1 MQSGLKDK
9 LSARLKAAERCDTRA
24 NGVGGVALSAGA
36 ASDRILSNRGGAA
49 ISTGAVSNAGDLGD
63 ASTDPRKRP
72 RAGGLEGAPNP
83 KRPRTL
89 PLDMLLELFIAAALD
104 SSVVLVRCGERQVG
118 GECSGASSLSVQ
130 AGELFEVEV
139 RIKTRFATFDSEL
152 AEQMMRK
159 IVLLPDAV
167 LISEGEPRFSPETGV
182 AFFPVRAEKAGDI
195 AISAAVVMPTLY
207 RLQQGAAAPQTY
219 SIGGMG
225 GVMQLKV
232 LPGALQFQSMMTKKD
247 VLGEQVEFEL
257 GEQVELMLQFGHS
270 DQFGNLNPLP
280 HTEAS
285 LANLVL
291 ECTWIHQDVAAP
303 LHSLQLSFTTAGVA
317 VRGIHLSLLGKHE
330 FQIKFVSQ
338 VFAATVQVVPGMP
351 HLLQWIGEGRSH
363 VLRQWR
369 WGCKARLLNK
379 HGHPAI
385 FSKDDFPVISVQ
397 LVPSQSPVGQDGLPL
412 EAKLSEH
419 AGSIKGCSL
428 ADAHTIIL
436 VQELEIFHIE
446 TSVPACKGEYR
457 LQAKVEGQS
466 GALACDSA
474 TICLGLP
481 LDPSSW
487 DPHDLAESIRLSSVE
502 VPGDFPNNILK
513 DEFGD
518 AVSGK
523 DLVVRGKDIL
533 IECLLHHQKFSN
545 RQEKDHASAW
555 LKQVADGIIEKNTL
569 AKLGK
574 GKFKS
579 SVAKCISEGD
589 LRYTFVTPCRFLS
602 LPRLLIALLFSFS
615 AFGLCHWSL
624 KFLNESDPRCM
635 HVMCFS
641 VACQSCF
648 C

>member
-1 MQSGLKDK
+1 MEPK
-9 LSARLKAAERCDTRA
+9 
-24 NGVGGVALSAGA
+24 
-36 ASDRILSNRGGAA
+36 
-49 ISTGAVSNAGDLGD
+49 
-63 ASTDPRKRP
+63 KRS
-72 RAGGLEGAPNP
+72 RTEGLEPAPDP
-83 KRPRTL
+83 KRPRNTL
-89 PLDMLLELFIAAALD
+89 TKPLDTLLGLFIDAVLD
-104 SSVVLVRCGERQVG
+104 SSEVVVRCGERQVG
-118 GECSGASSLSVQ
+118 GAGAGGSLLSIQ
-130 AGELFEVEV
+130 AGEVFEVEV
-139 RIKTRFATFDSEL
+139 RIKTRFAAFDSDL
-152 AEQMMRK
+152 ARHMMRK
-159 IVLLPDAV
+159 ILLLPDKILV
-167 LISEGEPRFSPETGV
+167 SLYEPRCSPETGV
-182 AFFPVRAEKAGDI
+182 AIFPVHAVKAGDI
-195 AISAAVVMPTLY
+195 AISAAIMMPNLQ
-207 RLQQGAAAPQTY
+207 RLQQGAAVPETHT
-219 SIGGMG
+219 IGGGG
-225 GVMQLKV
+225 GVLQLKV
-232 LPGALQFQSMMTKKD
+232 RPGAMQFKGMIAKKKD
-247 VLGEQVEFEL
+247 VLREQVEFEL
-257 GEQVELMLQFGHS
+257 GEQIELMLQFGNS
-270 DQFGNLNPLP
+270 DRFGNVIPLP
-280 HTEAS
+280 HTEAMIADS
-285 LANLVL
+285 VP
-291 ECTWIHQDVAAP
+291 ECKWIHQDVAVP
-303 LHSLQLSFTTAGVA
+303 LQLLQLSVTAAGVA
-317 VRGIHLSLLGKHE
+317 VRGVHLSLLGKHQ
-330 FQIKFVSQ
+330 FQIKFLSQ
-338 VFAATVQVVPGMP
+338 VFVTTVQVVPGMP
-351 HLLQWIGEGRSH
+351 HSLQWIGDGRAH

-369 WGCKARLLNK
+369 WGGKARLLNK

-474 TICLGLP
+474 TIRLGLP

-487 DPHDLAESIRLSSVE
+487 DPQDLAESIRLSSVE
-502 VPGDFPNNILK
+502 VPGDFPNNVLK

-602 LPRLLIALLFSFS
+602 LPRLLIALSFSFS

-635 HVMCFS
+635 QVLCFS
-641 VACQSCF
+641 VARQSCF